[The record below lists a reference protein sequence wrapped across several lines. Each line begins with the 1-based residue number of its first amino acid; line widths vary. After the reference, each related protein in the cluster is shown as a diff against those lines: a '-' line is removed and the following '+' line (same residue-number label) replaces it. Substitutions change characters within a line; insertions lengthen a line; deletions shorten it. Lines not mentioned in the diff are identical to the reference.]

1 MREGRLITFQNVL
14 QQRVAPF
21 KLIDES
27 KPGHCKILALFL
39 VDPNIRILST
49 ANVPP
54 QQKQWWADAIVQG
67 NERLGELPPKL
78 MSQVVDGVDDFP
90 ISLEEAKEIREQLR
104 RDVIS
109 VSDSDG
115 KGRA

>member
-27 KPGHCKILALFL
+27 KSGHCKILALFL

-54 QQKQWWADAIVQG
+54 QQKQWWADAIVQS
-67 NERLGELPPKL
+67 NERLGKLPPKL
-78 MSQVVDGVDDFP
+78 MAQVVDSVDDFP
-90 ISLEEAKEIREQLR
+90 ISLEEAKEIRVRLR
-104 RDVIS
+104 RDVVS
-109 VSDSDG
+109 VSDSYG